1 MTEGRCADAC
11 RPFPFRVHFQAM
23 EDLTLL
29 WIPAGLLFI
38 LAAVMLMF
46 LLT

>member
-1 MTEGRCADAC
+1 
-11 RPFPFRVHFQAM
+11 M

-38 LAAVMLMF
+38 LGAVMLMF
-46 LLT
+46 LLTA

>member
-1 MTEGRCADAC
+1 VVGRVGPTPAAGRAYDTI
-11 RPFPFRVHFQAM
+11 PGM

-29 WIPAGLLFI
+29 WIPVGLAFI
-38 LAAVMLMF
+38 LGAVILMF

>member
-1 MTEGRCADAC
+1 LRYN
-11 RPFPFRVHFQAM
+11 FRM

-29 WIPAGLLFI
+29 WIPAGLAFI
-38 LAAVMLMF
+38 LGAVILMF